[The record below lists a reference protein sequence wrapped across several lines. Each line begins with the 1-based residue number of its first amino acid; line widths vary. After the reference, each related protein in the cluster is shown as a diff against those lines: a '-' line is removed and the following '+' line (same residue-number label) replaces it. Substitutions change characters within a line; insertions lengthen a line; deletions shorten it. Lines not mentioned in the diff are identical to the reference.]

1 MSEPA
6 PQPRQRFHARLV
18 HSEPGCRVVQ
28 VSGVGVDGASLG
40 SALAEAGTVEVAE
53 EQALVRLLRRLAA
66 EAPPLTGGAHSV
78 RGQTGSPPSEPA
90 TAGQPATPEQPA
102 TAEQQAPPPVPPL
115 EPPPDPEDW
124 SEELAAIDAELRRL
138 GWDRAQEGTY
148 LQRCFGH
155 ASRSRITT
163 YADLLAY
170 QTSLRNLPEG
180 ADPGDAPVPL
190 RRNDLI
196 AQGEAMLASLGWPTE
211 RGRELLEN
219 HFGVQSRRQL
229 NDQQLLAFNLLL
241 EGELLRD
248 GGRSCD

>member
-1 MSEPA
+1 M
-6 PQPRQRFHARLV
+6 V

-40 SALAEAGTVEVAE
+40 SALAEASTVEVAE

-66 EAPPLTGGAHSV
+66 EAPPLTGGAHS
-78 RGQTGSPPSEPA
+78 RRRQSGSPPSEPA

-102 TAEQQAPPPVPPL
+102 PEQQAPPPVPPL

-138 GWDRAQEGTY
+138 SWDRAQEGTY

-229 NDQQLLAFNLLL
+229 NDPELLAFNLLL